1 VEKIIQDPHD
11 PSYPFRTL
19 EAWRKDF
26 EARLAAAKES
36 SRLGVQMRVEGAPA
50 VGLVTEQG
58 LRLFEAKRRAEGKK
72 AAEIGLEMERIEI
85 AVPKLPEA

>member
-1 VEKIIQDPHD
+1 VI
-11 PSYPFRTL
+11 
-19 EAWRKDF
+19 
-26 EARLAAAKES
+26 
-36 SRLGVQMRVEGAPA
+36 
-50 VGLVTEQG
+50 EQG